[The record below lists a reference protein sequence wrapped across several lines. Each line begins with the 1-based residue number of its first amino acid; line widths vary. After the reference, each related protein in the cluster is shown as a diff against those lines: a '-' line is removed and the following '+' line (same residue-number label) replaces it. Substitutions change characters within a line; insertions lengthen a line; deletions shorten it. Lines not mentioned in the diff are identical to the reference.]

1 MRLTGVT
8 VVHAIPGRIRLKIK
22 QIRNNHELADE
33 VEDRLSRV
41 AGVRWVEAN
50 PVTGS
55 VLVLFDK
62 PSETPDDALQYL
74 TATWPSELGP
84 LEYAAPH
91 AGNGHG
97 NGSGDASRALA
108 HVDRRVIE
116 FVGSVNAGVGRVTSG
131 VDLKLIVPFALFFLG
146 ARSLLFSEKVAAP
159 AWYDFFW
166 FGLSIFMMVNR
177 PTLDEAGSSITTIP
191 A

>member
-1 MRLTGVT
+1 LTGVT
-8 VVHAIPGRIRLKIK
+8 VVHAIPGRIRLKIA
-22 QIRNNHELADE
+22 QIRNDHPLADE
-33 VEDRLSRV
+33 VEDRLSRI
-41 AGVRWVEAN
+41 AGVRSVETN
-50 PVTGS
+50 SVTGS
-55 VLVLFDK
+55 VLILFK
-62 PSETPDDALQYL
+62 EPSETPDDALQYL

-97 NGSGDASRALA
+97 NGNGDGSKALA
-108 HVDRRVIE
+108 NMDRRVVE
-116 FVGSVNAGVGRVTSG
+116 LVGSVNAGVSRVASG
-131 VDLKLIVPFALFFLG
+131 VDLKLIVPFGLFLLG
-146 ARSLLFSEKVAAP
+146 ARSLFFSEKVVAP

-177 PTLDEAGSSITTIP
+177 STIEADSRSTSSAAP